1 MSLLRALRVKIDFF
15 SRDSEGSTPVE
26 GVLASTFLLWWYMA
40 SFTFFDAYRQKNV
53 TLKAAY
59 TIADMLSRQT
69 STVNAA
75 YVNGLNTVF
84 DYLTYSNQP
93 TVVRVS
99 SVYFDGTTNKYR
111 TVCSYSTNPVKY
123 PKYTDATIDAQKT
136 RLPSMPV
143 GDTVV
148 LVETFMAFQPVF
160 KVGLD
165 PMWYSTFIT
174 TRPRFASQVVFD
186 PAMC

>member
-1 MSLLRALRVKIDFF
+1 MSLLSALRVKINVF
-15 SRDSEGSTPVE
+15 SKDSEGSTPIE

-69 STVNAA
+69 TTVDAA

-84 DYLTYSNQP
+84 DYLTFSNQP
-93 TVVRVS
+93 TVLRVS
-99 SVYFDGTTNKYR
+99 SVYWDGVQNKYR
-111 TVCSYSTNPVKY
+111 IVCSYSTNPVKY
-123 PKYTDATIDAQKT
+123 PKHTDATIDAEKT
-136 RLPSMPV
+136 RLPNMPV

-160 KVGLD
+160 KVGLN